1 MRTLQTNF
9 RNEQDRI
16 KDLFQELFQL
26 QIQLGKFN
34 DPRFYFHDEIQS
46 LIETIDRLMQFL
58 MDNYDS

>member
-16 KDLFQELFQL
+16 KDLFQELFQI
-26 QIQLGKFN
+26 QIQLTEFS
-34 DPRFYFHDEIQS
+34 DLRFYFYDEIQS
-46 LIETIDRLMQFL
+46 LIETIDRLMQCL